1 MPLTSA
7 KIDWHSKITLDVEE
21 LPWLYQGGTLSCR
34 YSNPK
39 LELIITFGK
48 LEFSLEIPVL
58 NPTDPA
64 QITPMPYIGLKSIG
78 DTGQL
83 LAGCLSGIP
92 RAGWS
97 KY

>member
-1 MPLTSA
+1 VLLTSA
-7 KIDWHSKITLDVEE
+7 KIDWNSKISLDAQE
-21 LPWLYQGGTLSCR
+21 LPWVYQGGALSCR
-34 YSNPK
+34 YSNLK

-48 LEFSLEIPVL
+48 LEFFLEIPVL
-58 NPTDPA
+58 IPTDPA

-83 LAGCLSGIP
+83 LAGCLSGMP
-92 RAGWS
+92 STGWS